1 MKFKVGLATA
11 DEADDLVCN
20 ALGRAYSSNC

>member
-1 MKFKVGLATA
+1 MKLKVGLATT
-11 DEADDLVCN
+11 DEVDDLVCN